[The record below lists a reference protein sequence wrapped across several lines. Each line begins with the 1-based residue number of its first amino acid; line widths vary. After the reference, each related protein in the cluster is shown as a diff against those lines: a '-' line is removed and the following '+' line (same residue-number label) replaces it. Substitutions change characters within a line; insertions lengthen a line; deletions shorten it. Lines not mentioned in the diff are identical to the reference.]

1 MRHYS
6 TLSQKSSG
14 LLWGGLL
21 DVVSPPVYFLRPSSR
36 VRDFCLLS
44 LSSHFLPSCLL
55 RTSKGLSWLSVSS
68 WWKPPSSHYCLMCAK
83 RPAHK
88 RPAGGPNFHFS
99 HAAQRDS
106 IKNKQGKRAL
116 GGVRQRV
123 FAARHQQKG
132 GRSAACV
139 CSTSPLIIESGSLSV
154 ALSPEETAGGVAGI
168 VTSTVYTT
176 MAI

>member
-1 MRHYS
+1 
-6 TLSQKSSG
+6 
-14 LLWGGLL
+14 
-21 DVVSPPVYFLRPSSR
+21 
-36 VRDFCLLS
+36 
-44 LSSHFLPSCLL
+44 
-55 RTSKGLSWLSVSS
+55 
-68 WWKPPSSHYCLMCAK
+68 MCAK

-88 RPAGGPNFHFS
+88 QPAGGPNFHFP

-106 IKNKQGKRAL
+106 IENKQGKRAL

-123 FAARHQQKG
+123 LP
-132 GRSAACV
+132 
-139 CSTSPLIIESGSLSV
+139 PLIIESGSLSV

>member
-1 MRHYS
+1 MPLVVVGKINLRKAAGHHR
-6 TLSQKSSG
+6 G
-14 LLWGGLL
+14 FCWVLLP
-21 DVVSPPVYFLRPSSR
+21 PPVYFLRPSSR

-88 RPAGGPNFHFS
+88 QPAGGPNFHFP

-106 IKNKQGKRAL
+106 IEKKQGKRAL
-116 GGVRQRV
+116 GGNAMEAQWGPFFRMAFLDPISGFFFSRV
-123 FAARHQQKG
+123 SRSVPFLRKKDPLGRGSYKRNNTAAVER
-132 GRSAACV
+132 
-139 CSTSPLIIESGSLSV
+139 
-154 ALSPEETAGGVAGI
+154 
-168 VTSTVYTT
+168 
-176 MAI
+176 

>member
-1 MRHYS
+1 
-6 TLSQKSSG
+6 
-14 LLWGGLL
+14 
-21 DVVSPPVYFLRPSSR
+21 
-36 VRDFCLLS
+36 
-44 LSSHFLPSCLL
+44 
-55 RTSKGLSWLSVSS
+55 
-68 WWKPPSSHYCLMCAK
+68 MCAK

-88 RPAGGPNFHFS
+88 QPAGGPNFHFP

-106 IKNKQGKRAL
+106 IENKQGKRAL

-132 GRSAACV
+132 ERSEACV